1 MGGGY
6 MPGQAYANLGY
17 EYEPPRGGYSADAG
31 WNGWDLA
38 MAQYGGSSGGRRGG
52 GQGRGLERDWFD
64 GIINGVAS
72 YFTIRRLTESQA
84 REAHRRIYH
93 LQEPERYGFDD
104 ISARTLG
111 GAAAFQ
117 AFLIWD
123 RDHRGVYGHLPTDG
137 NRERLVSMA
146 IAEAYVLFERLGLH
160 NPHGQARNIT
170 LQDCAETAAAT
181 AKYIFDHHYRDS
193 GADDYHSSDHT
204 LQRDERRHRR
214 AGKHHRKSRSS
225 GSSDDEEAG
234 SRHHSH
240 HSHHTTRSRHPH
252 HDAHDP
258 SSDYSSHHQAHT
270 RHAPYPPTNYHHSAE
285 YEIAERDHAAQV
297 YRGGGVAAPGMMPG
311 FASGMGHRPASMHG
325 VPGMMQQQM
334 SMQNPMMMQ
343 GMNPMMQN
351 PMMYGGPQAMMQQAG
366 MPMMGGPGMMG
377 MGGQGGVAYP
387 PNAGQMMENQMMAQH
402 QAMHGQALPGMNPE
416 YAHRMD
422 GEAPVPGTRQYAESL
437 AYGIGG
443 MQQGLGGYPP
453 GPMMGGAYGGGGMG
467 GSAGMYGQPRGSWYG
482 R

>member
-38 MAQYGGSSGGRRGG
+38 MAQYGGSGGGRRGA
-52 GQGRGLERDWFD
+52 QGRGFERDWFD

-84 REAHRRIYH
+84 RESHRRIYH

-123 RDHRGVYGHLPTDG
+123 RDHRGVYGHLPPDG

-146 IAEAYVLFERLGLH
+146 VAESYVLFERLGLH
-160 NPHGQARNIT
+160 NPHGQARSLT
-170 LQDCAETAAAT
+170 LQECAETAAAT

-193 GADDYHSSDHT
+193 TGHDYHSDHA
-204 LQRDERRHRR
+204 LGRGERRHRR
-214 AGKHHRKSRSS
+214 GRQHRRSRSS
-225 GSSDDEEAG
+225 GSSSADEGG
-234 SRHHSH
+234 SHH
-240 HSHHTTRSRHPH
+240 HSHHTQRSRHNTTH
-252 HDAHDP
+252 MHEP
-258 SSDYSSHHQAHT
+258 SSDHSSHHHHHGHRDQQQQ
-270 RHAPYPPTNYHHSAE
+270 HAPYPHHHSRHSSATAE
-285 YEIAERDHAAQV
+285 YDNAERDRAAQV

-311 FASGMGHRPASMHG
+311 FATGMGHRPPSMHG
-325 VPGMMQQQM
+325 VPGMMMQQPGM
-334 SMQNPMMMQ
+334 PMQNPMMQGMQ

-351 PMMYGGPQAMMQQAG
+351 PMMYGGHPGMMQQG
-366 MPMMGGPGMMG
+366 MGVMGGPGMMG
-377 MGGQGGVAYP
+377 GQGGIAYP
-387 PNAGQMMENQMMAQH
+387 GQMMENQMMAQH
-402 QAMHGQALPGMNPE
+402 QAMHGQAVPGMNPE

-422 GEAPVPGTRQYAESL
+422 GEGPVPGTRQYAESL
-437 AYGIGG
+437 AYGGG
-443 MQQGLGGYPP
+443 MQGMGYPP
-453 GPMMGGAYGGGGMG
+453 GPMMGGGAYGGGGA
-467 GSAGMYGQPRGSWYG
+467 AGMYGQPRGSWYG